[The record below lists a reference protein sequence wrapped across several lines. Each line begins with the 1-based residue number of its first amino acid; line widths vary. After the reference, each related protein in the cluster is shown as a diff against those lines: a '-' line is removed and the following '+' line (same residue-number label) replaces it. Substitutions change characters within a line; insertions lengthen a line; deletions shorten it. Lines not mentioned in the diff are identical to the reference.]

1 MSFKTKLTE
10 MLGIDYPII
19 QGGMQWLAKAE
30 FVAAVSEAGCLGF
43 ITAASFPSKQELRD
57 EIHKAKELTNKPF
70 GVNVSMLPG
79 LAAGDMTEQ
88 YFEVIIDEKIPVVET
103 SGRSPEPFVPPLK
116 EAGIKLIHKV
126 PAVRFAQKAQS
137 VGADAV
143 TIVGF
148 ECAGHPGMDD
158 VTTFVLIP
166 RAAETLNIP
175 VIAGGGI
182 ANGRTMLAALALGAE
197 GVVMGTRF
205 VATEEC
211 VIHNNFKEWLVG
223 AKETD
228 TMMIERS
235 IRNAARVMRNEAA
248 EKVAQMEEQGATLEE
263 LMTII
268 SGQVGREAMLSGD
281 LNGGTFAV
289 GQAAGLIHEVKP
301 IKDVVQDI
309 VSEAEEIRK
318 QINAM

>member
-1 MSFKTKLTE
+1 MPFKTKITE
-10 MLGIDYPII
+10 MLGIEYPII

-30 FVAAVSEAGCLGF
+30 LVAAVSEAGCLGL
-43 ITAASFPSKQELRD
+43 ITAATFPSTQELRD
-57 EIHKAKELTNKPF
+57 EIRKAQDLTDKPF

-79 LAAGDMTEQ
+79 LAEGDMTEA
-88 YFEVIIDEKIPVVET
+88 YFEVIVDEKVPVVET
-103 SGRSPEPFVPPLK
+103 SGRSPEPYIPPLK
-116 EAGIKLIHKV
+116 AAGIKVIHKV

-166 RAAETLNIP
+166 RALETLNIP
-175 VIAGGGI
+175 IIAGGGI
-182 ANGRTMLAALALGAE
+182 ANGRTFLAALALGASA
-197 GVVMGTRF
+197 VVMGTRF

-211 VIHNNFKEWLVG
+211 IIHNNFKEWIVG

-248 EKVAQMEEQGATLEE
+248 EKVLQMEEKGATLED
-263 LMTII
+263 LMSII

-281 LNGGTFAV
+281 LSGGTFAV
-289 GQAAGLIHEVKP
+289 GQASGLIHDVKP
-301 IKDVVQDI
+301 IKDVVDDI
-309 VSEAEEIRK
+309 INEALEVRK
-318 QINAM
+318 ELASI

>member
-10 MLGIDYPII
+10 MLGIDYPIL
-19 QGGMQWLAKAE
+19 QGGMQWLARAE

-79 LAAGDMTEQ
+79 LAAEDMTEQ

-211 VIHNNFKEWLVG
+211 AIHNNFKEWLVG

-248 EKVAQMEEQGATLEE
+248 EKVAQMEEQGATLED

-301 IKDVVQDI
+301 IKDVIQDI
-309 VSEAEEIRK
+309 VSEAEEIKK

>member
-10 MLGIDYPII
+10 MLGIDYPIL

-158 VTTFVLIP
+158 VTTFVLRP

>member
-10 MLGIDYPII
+10 MLGIDYPIL
-19 QGGMQWLAKAE
+19 QGGMQWLARAE

-79 LAAGDMTEQ
+79 LAAEDMTEQ

-205 VATEEC
+205 V
-211 VIHNNFKEWLVG
+211 
-223 AKETD
+223 
-228 TMMIERS
+228 
-235 IRNAARVMRNEAA
+235 
-248 EKVAQMEEQGATLEE
+248 
-263 LMTII
+263 
-268 SGQVGREAMLSGD
+268 
-281 LNGGTFAV
+281 

-301 IKDVVQDI
+301 IKDVIQDI